1 MIEDKIKEYCNT
13 EHGYDRIC
21 NAYECDFEGLAKDIA
36 EICYEKIADEIYK
49 LAAEKN
55 SEIEKL
61 QWKLDKDRIVGIL
74 NSWRVPATPGEGK
87 MKEYFDCEDNITP
100 DLIFET
106 IAKEIIGE

>member
-1 MIEDKIKEYCNT
+1 MINSTERNVMIEDKIKEYCNT

-74 NSWRVPATPGEGK
+74 K
-87 MKEYFDCEDNITP
+87 MNEVELHADEY
-100 DLIFET
+100 ET
-106 IAKEIIGE
+106 VAKEIIGE